1 MRWLFVLLALGLP
14 ALSPLDAHADPPD
27 FDRVSTLR
35 FNTVCSHCHE
45 GQCSGRL
52 SFSLGPEAT
61 FNHIRRYA
69 GNVDDGLARQ
79 LMELLELMKQECV
92 FPPLDELDVRQTA
105 HRESLDSFRDEES
118 GNYFIPLGNLELGN
132 HQLDLC
138 FETVVPLRIEVL
150 NEWFDFLVDHCS
162 GCGCGTF
169 SQTLE
174 VDEAG
179 KHFLRVRSQHPVE
192 LEELSLILEQE
203 APLQ

>member
-1 MRWLFVLLALGLP
+1 MRWLFALFVLSLLTLC
-14 ALSPLDAHADPPD
+14 PLVTCADPPD

-52 SFSLGPEAT
+52 TFALGPEAT
-61 FNHIRRYA
+61 FTHIRRYA

-79 LMELLELMKQECV
+79 LMELLELMKKECA
-92 FPPLDELDVRQTA
+92 FPPLVELDISQPA
-105 HRESLDSFRDEES
+105 HREALDPYRDAES

-132 HQLDLC
+132 YQLDLC
-138 FETVVPLRIEVL
+138 FETVVPLRVEVL

-169 SQTLE
+169 SQIME

-179 KHFLRVRSQHPVE
+179 KHFLRVRSQHPLE
-192 LEELSLILEQE
+192 LEELTIIPESE
-203 APLQ
+203 ALVP